1 TQPGPITAPAPIRL
15 RAPMLACGPTWASAA
30 TSASAATTALAWMPA
45 GASGRASNRAA
56 MRAKAE
62 YGSRATRRGTGQ
74 WAASASART
83 TAAAAVSASS
93 RRYFGLARKLSWP
106 GPAPPRVPTPV
117 IAVVPSP
124 RSSRPNRAAR
134 SDRAWACSRAGK
146 AASSEGTAEGELQ
159 ALDPV
164 AALVLQGHGVADRD
178 RAHRRLPGQR
188 ETGRDAQG
196 LGLPVVVTQ
205 VDVADVD
212 EGRQPRRRGV
222 EQGREVELQVADRL
236 QRTAQRLPVVAAG
249 EGVGRADRVGLEAAH
264 RVRAADVVVAEERQ
278 AALGGAGDDVA
289 LGVEGAAVE
298 FVGVAEAVAVADL
311 GTDLH
316 HQPVAQRQV
325 LLVAVVELVV
335 LEVGAGQGNLGIDAV
350 VAATGRH
357 QEVVAGIAHPAGL
370 GAPGVDDPL
379 AAAAA
384 NLGVGGG
391 RVAVVVLDR
400 RVRVVVVVPVA
411 AGEEGAIAHGRNQVV
426 DQRWRRGAV
435 QGGDLVAVDAQRELD
450 RVGLGQRDAH
460 DHLAGD
466 HRVVVLGQVG
476 IAAGV
481 LQVAVGEVVAEADP
495 VVGEVGVGV
504 GEGEV
509 AGIAVVLHLQ
519 REAVAGAEEVVLHQ
533 LDAGDQAV
541 RLLVA
546 QAEGELAGVAFLDVD
561 HHVDQVGRAGHFRRL
576 DVHRLEEAEP
586 LQADLRA
593 VDRRLRIPGAFE
605 LAHLPAQH
613 LVGSTGVALE
623 DDSAHLHARA
633 RLDEEVDADR
643 ARLAVDVRHRGD
655 LGEGVADV
663 AEGGDDGIGGVL
675 DPGPREGVALAQ
687 HHQLLD
693 VLQRQHGVA
702 GDLDR
707 GHGVD
712 LALAD
717 VGGDEDVALVGA
729 DRHLGGLD
737 VEVHVAAVEVEVGQ
751 LLQVAGELL
760 ARVLVVALVPG
771 QPAGDVGFPGPPQ
784 QGFGIGFVADDVD
797 VADLRGLALG
807 DGDGDVDA
815 VAVELG
821 HGRADADA
829 VLAAV
834 VVL

>member
-1 TQPGPITAPAPIRL
+1 PATATQPAMAVWAPIRTLWPTCTWLSRRTSSSSTVSSMAPRSMVVLAPISQSSPTTTPPSCGTLIQRPSCMARPKPSAPSTAPGWIRTRAPSRTRATRVTRATRTQPGPTSQSSPITQPGPITAPAPIRL

-45 GASGRASNRAA
+45 GASGRVSNRAA

-62 YGSRATRRGTGQ
+62 YGSRATRQGTGQ

-357 QEVVAGIAHPAGL
+357 QEIVAGI
-370 GAPGVDDPL
+370 
-379 AAAAA
+379 
-384 NLGVGGG
+384 
-391 RVAVVVLDR
+391 
-400 RVRVVVVVPVA
+400 
-411 AGEEGAIAHGRNQVV
+411 
-426 DQRWRRGAV
+426 
-435 QGGDLVAVDAQRELD
+435 
-450 RVGLGQRDAH
+450 
-460 DHLAGD
+460 
-466 HRVVVLGQVG
+466 
-476 IAAGV
+476 
-481 LQVAVGEVVAEADP
+481 
-495 VVGEVGVGV
+495 
-504 GEGEV
+504 
-509 AGIAVVLHLQ
+509 
-519 REAVAGAEEVVLHQ
+519 
-533 LDAGDQAV
+533 
-541 RLLVA
+541 
-546 QAEGELAGVAFLDVD
+546 
-561 HHVDQVGRAGHFRRL
+561 
-576 DVHRLEEAEP
+576 
-586 LQADLRA
+586 
-593 VDRRLRIPGAFE
+593 
-605 LAHLPAQH
+605 
-613 LVGSTGVALE
+613 
-623 DDSAHLHARA
+623 
-633 RLDEEVDADR
+633 
-643 ARLAVDVRHRGD
+643 
-655 LGEGVADV
+655 
-663 AEGGDDGIGGVL
+663 
-675 DPGPREGVALAQ
+675 
-687 HHQLLD
+687 
-693 VLQRQHGVA
+693 
-702 GDLDR
+702 
-707 GHGVD
+707 
-712 LALAD
+712 
-717 VGGDEDVALVGA
+717 
-729 DRHLGGLD
+729 
-737 VEVHVAAVEVEVGQ
+737 
-751 LLQVAGELL
+751 
-760 ARVLVVALVPG
+760 
-771 QPAGDVGFPGPPQ
+771 
-784 QGFGIGFVADDVD
+784 
-797 VADLRGLALG
+797 
-807 DGDGDVDA
+807 
-815 VAVELG
+815 
-821 HGRADADA
+821 
-829 VLAAV
+829 
-834 VVL
+834 